1 MSDGRRLLAYLLHYR
16 VAIVVALS
24 ASILASVFV
33 GGAVS
38 LLNDLVV
45 ALSPRAQVTAVES
58 APAAPA
64 DGPALGPVGAIR
76 QRARRWVAPVREWL
90 MVKGY
95 VRVPLAIVVLYFFKG
110 VFSFI
115 GVYGLRRVGLKT
127 VARLRQE
134 IYRKAISQSDA
145 FYRKHSTGEM
155 YSRILVDVARLQDLL
170 GNEIAQ
176 AMQSVPLIL
185 VLLAYAFFV
194 SWQITLVCL
203 TVIPAFAWA
212 AGWLG
217 RKIKKSA
224 RRSQERSAELTSLT
238 EETLLA
244 RRVVQ
249 AFDAVDYECR
259 RFARSL
265 GQMLRQDL
273 KVARATAATA
283 PVMELIGAILGAGMI
298 VFAGWLIRHEG
309 ASGSDVFVA
318 IVVLF
323 VVFTHVR
330 RLGQLNSAIQRA
342 LASARRIF
350 EILDS
355 PVEVRDRPRARVMK
369 PFSDR
374 IELRSV
380 GFDYGRGPVLEKVDL
395 LLRAGE
401 VHALVGASGAGKSTL
416 AMLIPRF
423 IDPTEGEVLFDGVDA
438 RELTLDSLRGQ
449 IALVTQETHLFDDTI
464 RANIAYGMEDVP
476 MARIEAAAR
485 AAHAAAFIEKLPE
498 GYDTPLGSLGSRLS
512 SGQRQRLAI
521 ARAFVKDAPI
531 LVLDEATSALDAD
544 SEAEVQRALENLL
557 EGRTALIIAHR
568 LSTVVKADRIHVL
581 ERGRIIE
588 SGTHTELLA
597 RKETYAR
604 YHALQVLDGGG
615 LSGERQDSGSSQRE

>member
-1 MSDGRRLLAYLLHYR
+1 MKYLLHYR
-16 VAIVVALS
+16 GALALALVS
-24 ASILASVFV
+24 SILASVFV

-38 LLNDLVV
+38 LLNDLVT
-45 ALSPRAQVTAVES
+45 ALSSQAQVTSVAAISPSEAETGQQAS
-58 APAAPA
+58 A
-64 DGPALGPVGAIR
+64 GPIGAIR
-76 QRARRWVAPVREWL
+76 QRAERWTAPVRHWL
-90 MVKGY
+90 LAKGY
-95 VRVPLAIVVLYFFKG
+95 IRVPLAIVVLYFFKG
-110 VFSFI
+110 VFSFL

-134 IYRKAISQSDA
+134 IYRRAISQSDA
-145 FYRKHSTGEM
+145 FYRRHSTGEM

-176 AMQSVPLIL
+176 AMQSVPLIV
-185 VLLAYAFFV
+185 VLLTYAFFV
-194 SWQITLVCL
+194 SWPITLVCL

-224 RRSQERSAELTSLT
+224 RRSQERSAELTALT

-265 GQMLRQDL
+265 EQMLRQDL

-298 VFAGWLIRHEG
+298 VFAGWLIRRG
-309 ASGSDVFVA
+309 GVSGSDVFVA

-355 PVEVRDRPRARVMK
+355 PVEVRDSPQARVMK

-374 IELRSV
+374 IELRGV
-380 GFDYGRGPVLEKVDL
+380 GFDYGRGPVLKHVHL
-395 LLRAGE
+395 VLRAGE

-423 IDPTEGEVLFDGVDA
+423 IDPTEGVVLFDGVDA
-438 RELTLDSLRGQ
+438 RRLTIRSLRSQ

-464 RANIAYGMEDVP
+464 RANIAYGMEGVS
-476 MARIEAAAR
+476 MERIEAAAH
-485 AAHAAAFIEKLPE
+485 AAHAAAFIESLPA

-521 ARAFVKDAPI
+521 ARAFLRDAPI

-557 EGRTALIIAHR
+557 RGRTALIIAHR
-568 LSTVVKADRIHVL
+568 LSTVVRADRIHVL
-581 ERGRIIE
+581 EQGRIIE
-588 SGTHTELLA
+588 SGSHAELLA

-604 YHALQVLDGGG
+604 YHALQVLDGGSPPATG
-615 LSGERQDSGSSQRE
+615 GSPGSQSEEQD